1 MEKHTKQLVG
11 LGVLVVGGYILYN
24 YWKNNSAAPATT
36 AKMAGM
42 AGAGTT
48 ATPTASMAGM
58 VGATGSKSLAGFKGL
73 TGFKSLNGFEKGFAG
88 ENTEVKDA
96 SWHKAEGNVSL
107 PAGKFFDTHDGFGY

>member
-11 LGVLVVGGYILYN
+11 YGVLLVGGYILYN
-24 YWKNNSAAPATT
+24 YWKNNSASATT
-36 AKMAGM
+36 VKMAGM

-58 VGATGSKSLAGFKGL
+58 AGANGSKSLSGFKGL

-88 ENTEVKDA
+88 ENAQVQDA
-96 SWHKAEGNVSL
+96 KFAKAEGNVSL